1 MEITGLFG
9 FLIFVADIW
18 AILKIIKSSASDG
31 KKALWIAIVVV
42 LPLIGLILWYLMGP
56 GKPD

>member
-18 AILKIIKSSASDG
+18 AVLKIIKSSASDG